1 VGEGSDGQRRPRW
14 RYRFGV
20 TSTLLATGTS
30 GFHLDLVGSGK
41 HTLGLYGIVSDITFH
56 PVPLVILAAATYW
69 YLRSVRKVNAGAAG
83 DRPIV
88 FGGPGVSGATTPLP
102 PRSGGHS
109 PLSNAPGLPGIT
121 GVVAD
126 PITRALTSGGRAD
139 RDEADSDEAETL
151 GTIVD
156 RGGFLRRR
164 AWAGEQ
170 IWPRWRTWS
179 FLAAIAALAAATLS
193 GLTSFERSSFAIVG
207 TQHSLIVF
215 VAPFF
220 LAFAAPVT
228 LTMAVSPPARAER
241 IRAAFTG
248 RTARVLSYPLVA
260 AVIFGGWLFLIYFT
274 PIFRV
279 ALDHAALWQLIDL
292 SLLVTGC
299 LFAWPMAAVDPV
311 PKPTGHGWRML
322 WLLLTLPYTT
332 ILGMS
337 LESEHRGI
345 APGVTPAEL
354 HTGGGIIWTVGGF
367 LGLFATILVLAQWCR
382 LEERSATRRDRVLDP
397 EAAAQLA
404 YWKANRRIAAEESG
418 LIRNAVPEELAAE
431 VRALAARDEPLA
443 LGTAT
448 ARALGRGDMQT
459 VARGRTQ
466 TVELGDTET
475 PSSDGPP
482 GAAGD

>member
-1 VGEGSDGQRRPRW
+1 VP
-14 RYRFGV
+14 
-20 TSTLLATGTS
+20 STLLATGTTP
-30 GFHLDLVGSGK
+30 FHLVSSGS
-41 HTLGLYGIVSDITFH
+41 HTLGPFGILTDITFH
-56 PVPLVILAAATYW
+56 PVPLVILAAGTYL
-69 YLRSVRKVNAGAAG
+69 YLHGVRRVNAGAAG

-102 PRSGGHS
+102 PRSGGYGQ
-109 PLSNAPGLPGIT
+109 LSNAPGLPGIT
-121 GVVAD
+121 GAVAD
-126 PITRALTSGGRAD
+126 PITLALTSGKPMDGR
-139 RDEADSDEAETL
+139 E
-151 GTIVD
+151 GTGKPLDGREGIGHILD

-164 AWAGEQ
+164 VWAGEQ

-228 LTMAVSPPARAER
+228 LAMAVSPPARAER

-299 LFAWPMAAVDPV
+299 LFAWPMAAVDPL

-322 WLLLTLPYTT
+322 WLLATLPYTT

-404 YWKANRRIAAEESG
+404 YWKANRRIAAEEAG
-418 LIRNAVPEELAAE
+418 LIRSAVPEELAAE
-431 VRALAARDEPLA
+431 VRALAALDEPLA
-443 LGTAT
+443 LGTAA
-448 ARALGRGDMQT
+448 ARTLGRGDTQT

-466 TVELGDTET
+466 TVELGDTEA
-475 PSSDGPP
+475 PSSNGPHA
-482 GAAGD
+482 AAGN